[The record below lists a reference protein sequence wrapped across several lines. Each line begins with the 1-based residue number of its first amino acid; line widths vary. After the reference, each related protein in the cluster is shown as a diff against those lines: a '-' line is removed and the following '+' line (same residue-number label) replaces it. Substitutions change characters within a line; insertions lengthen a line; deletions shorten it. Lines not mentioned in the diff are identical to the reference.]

1 MLQYAE
7 VGDTCLDTCLDSFDS
22 FDSNIYK
29 AAGETIFIAVKERGW
44 DCPVEAV
51 CARTCILEW
60 FGRCEKEAEKKGEG
74 AHGGVRVFR
83 ACIFFASRPG
93 RAA

>member
-1 MLQYAE
+1 
-7 VGDTCLDTCLDSFDS
+7 
-22 FDSNIYK
+22 
-29 AAGETIFIAVKERGW
+29 
-44 DCPVEAV
+44 VEAV

-93 RAA
+93 SLWQST